1 MGWVSHVWTVKCRNM
16 QYYCLECCLHL
27 YMCFNLW
34 LGDPIFLF
42 WGIIPKSGSCK
53 LPGKERKSCKL
64 PSEIY
69 SEDFPY
75 LHRSVEYEILSRNP
89 FLWEIGGTCGTHV
102 RLNCR
107 LHDWGWWTM
116 NDFPFPPRD
125 QMSNQRCLKRFES
138 LMERL
143 SQVTKMLFLICYF
156 CDNAVYSE

>member
-1 MGWVSHVWTVKCRNM
+1 M
-16 QYYCLECCLHL
+16 QEYSVLLFGML
-27 YMCFNLW
+27 YALIYVFQLMTWWSF
-34 LGDPIFLF
+34 FLF

-69 SEDFPY
+69 LDNFPY
-75 LHRSVEYEILSRNP
+75 LHGSVEYEILSRND

-116 NDFPFPPRD
+116 NDFPCVPSG
-125 QMSNQRCLKRFES
+125 QMSNQRCLKKFES

-143 SQVTKMLFLICYF
+143 SQVTMMLFLICC
-156 CDNAVYSE
+156 CDNDIYLE